1 MIYLVKT
8 NFNVGIIVV
17 LVIGLLLGYI
27 IYPFINREVR
37 QTTQPQDSTTKTQSD
52 WKTFNDEQYGI
63 SFEYPKSWSVEL
75 STQVFENGDLVAVQL
90 TGETQQQNTEFY
102 DGGRLIVMTPVPTDL
117 DLDSW
122 VNSQYTAND
131 QISDININGVVFKKV
146 YTCGLGC
153 STYYYTVI
161 NGKTYGINTF
171 AEGSKKP
178 EYTKII
184 DQMLKTLVLPK

>member
-1 MIYLVKT
+1 MITLVKT
-8 NFNVGIIVV
+8 NVNVGIIVV
-17 LVIGLLLGYI
+17 LVIGLLVGYI
-27 IYPFINREVR
+27 VYPFINPSKK
-37 QTTQPQDSTTKTQSD
+37 QTTQTQDSETVPQSD
-52 WKTFNDEQYGI
+52 WTKFENKQYGI
-63 SFEYPKSWSVEL
+63 SFDYPKSWSVEP
-75 STQVFENGDLVAVQL
+75 STQVFENGDVVAVQL

-102 DGGRLIVMTPVPTDL
+102 DGGRFIVMTPVPTNDDL
-117 DLDSW
+117 NTW
-122 VNSQYTAND
+122 VNGRSSAND
-131 QISDININGVVFKKV
+131 QVSEVTINGIVFKKI